1 MNLAVVNEAVTGMNG
16 VEHEFTE
23 EEKNFVVQFA
33 FRSGSK
39 EDTISLIEALAH
51 STDKVQSE
59 EIMVT
64 YRSKYDIKPAWV
76 EQVENLLVA
85 LEMYRI
91 EEEKAISHLSDILTA
106 YGIDVSAEEIQ
117 EAVQIIRVAYDGIEI
132 AMKVGSGGIAAMQKA
147 IDFLKGMLDYEKSLG
162 KTSMRK
168 LLLKGGDLQ
177 VLQFKTEDMRKVER
191 MAKKYGILYSVLPDC
206 NKTDGMSEVIFHTEA
221 VPRVNMMIQ
230 KLKFGRIATFDDYL
244 KNGDEKSLGKLMD
257 FLRKQQGNEKS
268 HTVEGDKVNSAID
281 GLIEKVGMFA
291 MEKQAISVEQ
301 VKENFSI
308 NGEQAE
314 NVIKQ
319 LETIGVLG
327 GRSEDGTHKVMMD
340 KEAFT
345 NRIRGYQ
352 SLADRMRAISASK
365 NTNLS
370 DVTISKKLIAEE
382 NDHAVKT
389 RVPGTWG
396 KDVRYVWLHKDNVM
410 DIHNGKTMLT
420 FLDTSKDYK
429 LYDEQNRVVTT
440 KKGDEL
446 YTHYDKVESSVR
458 ERYEKVQK
466 EQKKTTKKKTVTT
479 RKER

>member
-1 MNLAVVNEAVTGMNG
+1 M
-16 VEHEFTE
+16 
-23 EEKNFVVQFA
+23 EKKDFLYTVILTTTVFA
-33 FRSGSK
+33 ALITSIANII
-39 EDTISLIEALAH
+39 ISLINSYRLKHIEEQKKLNEI
-51 STDKVQSE
+51 DKYRYSRLH
-59 EIMVT
+59 EILINWH
-64 YRSKYDIKPAWV
+64 KYDSEIKG
-76 EQVENLLVA
+76 ETD
-85 LEMYRI
+85 
-91 EEEKAISHLSDILTA
+91 S
-106 YGIDVSAEEIQ
+106 
-117 EAVQIIRVAYDGIEI
+117 EI
-132 AMKVGSGGIAAMQKA
+132 AFYRLLNRIAAMQKA

-291 MEKQAISVEQ
+291 MEKQAISVDQ

-420 FLDTSKDYK
+420 FLDTRKDYK

>member
-1 MNLAVVNEAVTGMNG
+1 M
-16 VEHEFTE
+16 
-23 EEKNFVVQFA
+23 
-33 FRSGSK
+33 
-39 EDTISLIEALAH
+39 
-51 STDKVQSE
+51 
-59 EIMVT
+59 
-64 YRSKYDIKPAWV
+64 
-76 EQVENLLVA
+76 
-85 LEMYRI
+85 
-91 EEEKAISHLSDILTA
+91 
-106 YGIDVSAEEIQ
+106 AEEIQ

-396 KDVRYVWLHKDNVM
+396 KDVRYVGLHKEKRKVFSDYSLGMKQRLGIAAAIMHEPELLILDEPINGLDPIGIVEIRSFLSELSHNHGITIFISSHVLSEIEQIADIIGVM
-410 DIHNGKTMLT
+410 HEGHLVEEVNISELHKRNRKYIQFDLSDSEIAGKILENHYHMTDFTVQDGTVRIYDFSQSVGEINREFARNGLLVTRINDSEENLEDY
-420 FLDTSKDYK
+420 FSK
-429 LYDEQNRVVTT
+429 LI
-440 KKGDEL
+440 GGGGIA
-446 YTHYDKVESSVR
+446 
-458 ERYEKVQK
+458 
-466 EQKKTTKKKTVTT
+466 
-479 RKER
+479 